1 MKITVNGK
9 EDSSFNAPIY
19 VTELL
24 EHLKLL
30 DLPVVVEV
38 NKVALRPREYSTTK
52 LDDGALI
59 EIIMI
64 AAGG

>member
-1 MKITVNGK
+1 MTITVNGK
-9 EDSSFNAPIY
+9 EDSRFNAPIY

-30 DLPVVVEV
+30 DLPVVIEV
-38 NKVALRPREYSTTK
+38 NKVALLPREYSTTK
-52 LDDGALI
+52 IEDGAVI
-59 EIIMI
+59 EIIMV

>member
-9 EDSSFNAPIY
+9 EYTRFKTPIY

-24 EHLKLL
+24 ENIKLS

-38 NKVALRPREYSTTK
+38 NKVALLPREHSTTK
-52 LDDGALI
+52 LKDGSMI
-59 EIIMI
+59 EIIVI

>member
-30 DLPVVVEV
+30 NRPVVVEV
-38 NKVALRPREYSTTK
+38 NKVALRPREYPTTK
-52 LDDGALI
+52 LEDGSLV
-59 EIIMI
+59 EIIMV